1 VGPWV
6 IFHHAQAERESLF
19 NLHTFGRLHLT
30 NDLGDLSFPD
40 KGLLAIC
47 YLLDTKQFEASR
59 TDIATLLWSGEDR
72 AGLLANMRQTI
83 ARIKSRQREL
93 GVDFLTFTPTTVRV
107 EVETLTSDL
116 SLFDIAE
123 NNEPVQTLYRL
134 AETVKGDFLEGFEPV
149 NTLLDVWVEQKRE
162 AISHQF
168 LRVFKRALA
177 PISAADADMTIRKL
191 ALQVFRLHPH
201 DEEVQAFLLESGV
214 HDGPQDGSAL
224 PFAANARAVR
234 SDTETESLSLQL
246 ASRMF
251 NKQFAQAR
259 DSLLARPPPVVPPYG
274 ERKLDAPRLALLPP
288 QNDSESIVATLVAA
302 SLIEDITIGFC
313 SLKSVRVIAPHT
325 AGQFSRDPNKAA
337 VFERHGISYIL
348 DTRISYGQEVSLF
361 AQLIFF
367 ANDEIIW
374 AERFSLDSSNLTL
387 HRRELSKRIA
397 LIVASHIERDSLSRA
412 YYEASPDAY
421 HRYLVGQRHLKELTL
436 PNLRRARREFR
447 AALQKNPHFA
457 PALSGLAR
465 TYTKEWLLTMR
476 GDEQL
481 LASAAE
487 FSTKAISAGED
498 LAGGYRELGIVKLAQ
513 GDIDESVNALNLA
526 ETLSPHYADIIA
538 DYADT
543 LVHASRPADALKK
556 IANAIDLN
564 PLAPDT
570 YLWTAAGA
578 NYCLYQFETA
588 LSYIAMMRDSG
599 LADRLS
605 AACWAML
612 GDMKKARSF
621 VRNVRATI
629 PDFDVDKW
637 LSMIVLKEQW
647 QKDLYREGLRKA
659 GF

>member
-1 VGPWV
+1 M
-6 IFHHAQAERESLF
+6 FT
-19 NLHTFGRLHLT
+19 LHTFGHLRLT
-30 NDLGDLSFPD
+30 NKLGYVSFPD

-83 ARIKSRQREL
+83 ARVKSCQREL
-93 GVDFLTFTPTTVRV
+93 GVDFLTFTPTTIRV
-107 EVETLTSDL
+107 EVEALTSDL
-116 SLFDIAE
+116 SLLDIAE
-123 NNEPVQTLYRL
+123 DEEPLQALYRV
-134 AETVKGDFLEGFEPV
+134 AEAMKGDFLEGFEPID
-149 NTLLDVWVEQKRE
+149 TLLDLWVKQKRG
-162 AISHQF
+162 AFSNLL
-168 LRVFKRALA
+168 LRVFKRALTT
-177 PISAADADMTIRKL
+177 ISATESDMAIRKV
-191 ALQVFRLHPH
+191 ALQIFRLHPH
-201 DEEVQAFLLESGV
+201 DEEVQRFLLESGV
-214 HDGPQDGSAL
+214 HDGALDGTTL
-224 PFAANARAVR
+224 PLVGDARVVL
-234 SDTETESLSLQL
+234 SDAETEPLPLQL

-259 DSLLARPPPVVPPYG
+259 DSLLARPLPIAPPYG
-274 ERKLDAPRLALLPP
+274 GRKLDVPRLALLPP

-325 AGQFSRDPNKAA
+325 ARQFSRDPNKAA

-348 DTRISYGQEVSLF
+348 DTRISYAQEVSLF
-361 AQLIFF
+361 AQLVFF

-421 HRYLVGQRHLKELTL
+421 HSYLVGQRHLKELTL

-447 AALQKNPHFA
+447 TALQKNPHFA

-487 FSTKAISAGED
+487 FSTKAISVGED
-498 LAGGYRELGIVKLAQ
+498 LAGGYRERGIVKLAQ

-543 LVHASRPADALKK
+543 LVHASRPADALEK

-564 PLAPDT
+564 PLTPDT

-578 NYCLYQFETA
+578 SYCLYQFETA
-588 LSYIAMMRDSG
+588 LSYIAMMHDSG

-621 VRNVRATI
+621 VRNVRASI

-637 LSMIVLKEQW
+637 LSMIVMKEQW